1 MPALQVCAE
10 GTGSGESEGSAAVCP
25 PPMCFTLTETT
36 QRGALSFVCVSKRRN
51 KFREAKPL
59 VQVHTAGGSEWW
71 TKDASLGLSEVK
83 SHTLSGSLKWKKGK
97 GEESLY

>member
-1 MPALQVCAE
+1 MQRAQGAESRRDQLLCARRCV
-10 GTGSGESEGSAAVCP
+10 SPSP
-25 PPMCFTLTETT
+25 KQLETT
-36 QRGALSFVCVSKRRN
+36 QRGVLSFVCVSKRRN